1 LDLPVIRSG
10 VQDVLRVLLNS
21 LGELPHACAT
31 EHRHN
36 NRSAV
41 EGRMAKHCSALYGA
55 IMGTIEVN
63 VRLFPNNRAGPAGGG
78 IGPLG

>member
-1 LDLPVIRSG
+1 
-10 VQDVLRVLLNS
+10 
-21 LGELPHACAT
+21 
-31 EHRHN
+31 
-36 NRSAV
+36 
-41 EGRMAKHCSALYGA
+41 MAKHCSALYGA